1 MENEILRFER
11 PGYLYALILIPVMIA
26 VYLFVIYLQKKT
38 LRRFADQEFMK
49 VLIPLKSVGRPWIKM
64 ILLLLAV
71 SALVFGLANLQ
82 SGARMEE
89 VKREGIDIF
98 IAIDVSN
105 SMMAEDIAPNRLER
119 SKQAISRLL
128 DKLEGDRIGII
139 VFAGK
144 AYIQLPITTDY
155 AAARLFLSTI
165 NTEIVPSQGTAIG
178 EAIEIAMKSFD
189 QNDRNKAVVII
200 SDGEDHEENASDM
213 ADEAAKAGINVFTI
227 GMGLAEGAPIPMYN
241 EYGKKTG
248 FRKDKQGNTVVT
260 RLNESMLQKIAQA
273 GNGSYVRAN
282 NTRSGLETIF
292 TEINKLEK
300 SEIDS
305 KIFTDYENRFQW
317 FIAMAILLLLAELLI
332 TARKRNWES
341 KINLWKKQ

>member
-11 PGYLYALILIPVMIA
+11 PGYLYMLLLIPVMIA
-26 VYLFVIYLQKKT
+26 ASFFVMYLQKKS
-38 LRRFADQEFMK
+38 LRRFTDPEFVK
-49 VLIPLKSVGRPWIKM
+49 VLMPLKSISRSWIKL
-64 ILLLLAV
+64 ILLLMAV
-71 SALVFGLANLQ
+71 SAMVLGLANLQ
-82 SGARMEE
+82 SGAKMEE
-89 VKREGIDIF
+89 VKREGIDLF

-105 SMMAEDIAPNRLER
+105 SMMAEDISPNRLER
-119 SKQAISRLL
+119 SKQAISRLI

-165 NTEIVPSQGTAIG
+165 NTEIVSSQGTAIG

-189 QNDRNKAVVII
+189 QNERNKAIVII
-200 SDGEDHEENASDM
+200 SDGEDHEENA
-213 ADEAAKAGINVFTI
+213 ADIAADAAKAGINVFTI
-227 GMGLAEGAPIPMYN
+227 GMGLSEGAPIPVYN

-260 RLNESMLQKIAQA
+260 KLNETMLQNIAQS

-292 TEINKLEK
+292 NEINKLEK

-305 KIFTDYENRFQW
+305 KIFTDYEDRFQW
-317 FIAMAILLLLAELLI
+317 FIALAILFLVVELFT

-341 KINLWKKQ
+341 KINLWKK

>member
-1 MENEILRFER
+1 MLLIPL
-11 PGYLYALILIPVMIA
+11 LILA
-26 VYLFVIYLQKKT
+26 YFFVLHLQKKSM
-38 LRRFADQEFMK
+38 LRFADQEFVK
-49 VLIPLKSVGRPWIKM
+49 ALVPLKSIGRQWIKL
-64 ILLLLAV
+64 ILFMFAIGAV
-71 SALVFGLANLQ
+71 ILSLANLQ

-119 SKQAISRLL
+119 SKQAISRLI

-189 QNDRNKAVVII
+189 QNNRNKAIVII
-200 SDGEDHEENASDM
+200 SDGEDHEENA
-213 ADEAAKAGINVFTI
+213 ADLAKEASKAGINVFTI
-227 GMGLAEGAPIPMYN
+227 GMGLAEGAPIPILN

-248 FRKDKQGNTVVT
+248 FRKDRNGNTVVT
-260 RLNESMLQKIAQA
+260 KLNEDMLQKIAQS

-292 TEINKLEK
+292 SEINKLEK

-305 KIFTDYENRFQW
+305 KIFTDYEDRFQW
-317 FIAMAILLLLAELLI
+317 FILLAILFLVVELFT

-341 KINLWKKQ
+341 KINLWKK

>member
-11 PGYLYALILIPVMIA
+11 PVFLYAMLLIPLLILA
-26 VYLFVIYLQKKT
+26 YFFVLHLQKKSM
-38 LRRFADQEFMK
+38 LRFADQEFVK
-49 VLIPLKSVGRPWIKM
+49 ALVPLKSIGRQWIKL
-64 ILLLLAV
+64 ILFMFAIGAV
-71 SALVFGLANLQ
+71 ILSLANLQ

-119 SKQAISRLL
+119 SKQAISRLI

-189 QNDRNKAVVII
+189 QNNRNKAIVII
-200 SDGEDHEENASDM
+200 SDGEDHEENA
-213 ADEAAKAGINVFTI
+213 ADLAKEASKAGINVFTI
-227 GMGLAEGAPIPMYN
+227 GMGLAEGAPIPILN

-248 FRKDKQGNTVVT
+248 FRKDRNGNTVVT
-260 RLNESMLQKIAQA
+260 KLNEDMLQKIAQS

-292 TEINKLEK
+292 SEINKLEK

-305 KIFTDYENRFQW
+305 KIFTDYEDRFQW
-317 FIAMAILLLLAELLI
+317 FILLAILFLVVELFT

-341 KINLWKKQ
+341 KINLWKK

>member
-1 MENEILRFER
+1 MLRFER
-11 PGYLYALILIPVMIA
+11 PGYLYMLLLIPVMILA
-26 VYLFVIYLQKKT
+26 SFFVIYLQKKS
-38 LRRFADQEFMK
+38 LWRFTDPEFVK
-49 VLIPLKSVGRPWIKM
+49 VLMPLKSVSRSWIKL

-71 SALVFGLANLQ
+71 SALVLGLANLQ

-89 VKREGIDIF
+89 VKREGIDLF

-119 SKQAISRLL
+119 SKQAISRLI

-165 NTEIVPSQGTAIG
+165 NTEIVSSQGTAIG

-189 QNDRNKAVVII
+189 QNERNKAIVII
-200 SDGEDHEENASDM
+200 SDGEDHEENA
-213 ADEAAKAGINVFTI
+213 ADLAADAAKAGINVFTI
-227 GMGLAEGAPIPMYN
+227 GMGLAEGAPIPVYN

-248 FRKDKQGNTVVT
+248 FRKDRQGNTVVT
-260 RLNESMLQKIAQA
+260 KLNETILQSIAQS

-292 TEINKLEK
+292 NEINKLEK

-305 KIFTDYENRFQW
+305 KIFTDYEDRFQW
-317 FIAMAILLLLAELLI
+317 FIAIAIFFLVVELFT

-341 KINLWKKQ
+341 KINLWKK

>member
-1 MENEILRFER
+1 MENEILKFER
-11 PGYLYALILIPVMIA
+11 PEYLWFLLLIPLMIA
-26 VYLFVIYLQKKT
+26 AYLFVIYLQKQA
-38 LRRFADQEFMK
+38 LQRFAEAEFLK
-49 VLIPLKSVGRPWIKM
+49 VLMPLKSIGRPWIKL
-64 ILLLLAV
+64 IFLLIAV
-71 SALVFGLANLQ
+71 STVIIGLANLQ

-98 IAIDVSN
+98 IGIDVSN

-119 SKQAISRLL
+119 SKQAISLL
-128 DKLEGDRIGII
+128 IDKLEGDRIGII

-189 QNDRNKAVVII
+189 QNERNKAIVII
-200 SDGEDHEENASDM
+200 SDGEDHEEDAAEIA
-213 ADEAAKAGINVFTI
+213 ADAAKAGINVFTI
-227 GMGLAEGAPIPMYN
+227 GMGLSDGAPIPTYN
-241 EYGKKTG
+241 EYGKTTG
-248 FRKDKQGNTVVT
+248 FRKDRNGSTIVT
-260 RLNESMLQKIAQA
+260 KLNEPMLQQIAQA
-273 GNGSYVRAN
+273 GKGTYVRAN

-300 SEIDS
+300 SEIES
-305 KIFTDYENRFQW
+305 KMFTDYEDRFQW
-317 FIAMAILLLLAELLI
+317 FMGIAIVFLLVELLV
-332 TARKRNWES
+332 TARKRTWES
-341 KINLWKKQ
+341 KINLWKK

>member
-11 PGYLYALILIPVMIA
+11 PGFLYALILIPVMIA
-26 VYLFVIYLQKKT
+26 VYLFILYLQKKS
-38 LRRFADQEFMK
+38 LQRFADHEFMK
-49 VLIPLKSVGRPWIKM
+49 VLMPLKSIGRPWIKF
-64 ILLLLAV
+64 ILLLLAF
-71 SALVFGLANLQ
+71 STLIFGLANLQ

-119 SKQAISRLL
+119 SKQAITRLL
-128 DKLEGDRIGII
+128 DKMEGDRIGII

-178 EAIEIAMKSFD
+178 DAIEIAMKSFD
-189 QNDRNKAVVII
+189 QNDRNKAIVII
-200 SDGEDHEENASDM
+200 SDGEDHEENASDL
-213 ADEAAKAGINVFTI
+213 AAEAAKAGINVFTI

-248 FRKDKQGNTVVT
+248 FRKDRQGNTVVT

-292 TEINKLEK
+292 NEINKLEK

-317 FIAMAILLLLAELLI
+317 FIGLTIIFLLAELLI
-332 TARKRNWES
+332 TARKRNWEL
-341 KINLWKKQ
+341 KINLWKK

>member
-1 MENEILRFER
+1 MFAIGAVIL
-11 PGYLYALILIPVMIA
+11 
-26 VYLFVIYLQKKT
+26 
-38 LRRFADQEFMK
+38 
-49 VLIPLKSVGRPWIKM
+49 S
-64 ILLLLAV
+64 
-71 SALVFGLANLQ
+71 LANLQ

-119 SKQAISRLL
+119 SKQAISRLI

-189 QNDRNKAVVII
+189 QNNRNKAIVII
-200 SDGEDHEENASDM
+200 SHGEDHEENA
-213 ADEAAKAGINVFTI
+213 ADLAKEASKAGINVFTI
-227 GMGLAEGAPIPMYN
+227 GMGLAEGAPIPILN

-248 FRKDKQGNTVVT
+248 FRKDRNGNTVVT
-260 RLNESMLQKIAQA
+260 KLNEDMLQKIAQS

-292 TEINKLEK
+292 SEINKLEK

-305 KIFTDYENRFQW
+305 KIFTDYEDRFQW
-317 FIAMAILLLLAELLI
+317 FILLAILFLVVELFT

-341 KINLWKKQ
+341 KINLWKK